1 MEILGEIAA
10 KALVEAATKVVIAG
24 ANKARVALQKMTK
37 EKSNTSKEN
46 TSNNTLNI
54 ATAKNSGRL

>member
-10 KALVEAATKVVIAG
+10 KALVEAATRVVIAG
-24 ANKARVALQKMTK
+24 ANKAHVAIQKMTT

>member
-10 KALVEAATKVVIAG
+10 KALVKAATKVVIAG